1 MAVKPVAILSID
13 GSRCTGCQMCTLA
26 CAAAREGVFNPLR
39 ATLRVEKPYT
49 YAGPEVRFSACDGC
63 LTCQEV
69 CPTEA
74 IGVRDGHLY
83 LDLDLCTECGLCAES
98 CPHGVI
104 RTDPMRLCDGCAGR
118 EGGPACVA
126 WCPVEALSLG
136 QAVEE
141 VSPRG

>member
-1 MAVKPVAILSID
+1 MKKITVAQEK
-13 GSRCTGCQMCTLA
+13 CTGCQMCMLA